1 MAPATPLLKLTGIAK
16 SYDGHQV
23 LSDVSL
29 SLKRGEIIGLLGENG
44 AGKSTLLNILSG
56 VVPKDGGE
64 IRRNGTV
71 IAPRS
76 YREANTRGIFRVFQD
91 PALIG
96 NLTVAQNLWFGWE
109 SLFRNAAGLLDQRAM
124 QEAAR
129 GVLASG
135 NLASV
140 PVTKRV
146 GALPPGLRQSLD
158 IARAVALADR
168 LQIQDPV
175 ILFDEPTTALDQS
188 HEENFLHLLDRLRG
202 RAGVVFVSHR
212 LGEVLRSCDRVL
224 VLKDGHLVTDQP
236 VAGLT
241 EPDLHRLMVGR
252 ERGANYYLGDLQRG
266 GQDKGGAAAP
276 PRLELRDLR
285 LASGVGPLGFT
296 IRPGEVVG
304 IAGTDGSGKRR
315 VAQVLGGDIEPDQG
329 ETLVN
334 GQSIGKG
341 SVAAV
346 GAGIAFVPGDRQAEG
361 LITSASLVANFQLP
375 SLRDLFATRLGFWR
389 ETPARKAA
397 EQRFRALEVKAPDGI
412 DSPVL
417 ALSGG
422 NQQKVLLA
430 KWLERAPQVLVLEN
444 PTQGVDSGAREA
456 IYRTIRQAATDGIA
470 VLIVSDDLPELIGLS
485 DRILVM
491 VEGRITREIAT
502 PPEAKPEEAEIV
514 ADMIPAGTPA
524 GAPEDAANVAADQI
538 AILPSTSAFTPAHPI
553 PSDDPQAP
561 LSDLAR
567 ISGNIH
573 V

>member
-1 MAPATPLLKLTGIAK
+1 MAPASPLLELTGIAK
-16 SYDGHQV
+16 SYDGHRV
-23 LSDVSL
+23 LTDVSL
-29 SLKRGEIIGLLGENG
+29 SLRRGEIIGLLGENG

-56 VVPKDGGE
+56 VVTKDAGE
-64 IRRNGTV
+64 IRRNGAP

-76 YREANTRGIFRVFQD
+76 YRAANQRGIFRVFQD

-109 SLFRNAAGLLDQRAM
+109 SLFRNAAGLLDRRAM
-124 QEAAR
+124 EEAAR
-129 GVLASG
+129 EVLASG
-135 NLASV
+135 NLATI

-146 GALPPGLRQSLD
+146 GDLPPGLRQSLD

-168 LQIQDPV
+168 LDIPDPV

-212 LGEVLRSCDRVL
+212 LGEVLRSCDRVV
-224 VLKDGHLVTDQP
+224 VLKDGNLVTDQP
-236 VAGLT
+236 VQGLT

-252 ERGANYYLGDLQRG
+252 ERGANYYLGDLQSG
-266 GQDKGGAAAP
+266 GQNAAA
-276 PRLELRDLR
+276 RLEVDGLV
-285 LASGVGPLGFT
+285 LASGVGPLGFA

-315 VAQVLGGDIEPDQG
+315 VAQVLGGDLEPDQG
-329 ETLVN
+329 ELRVH
-334 GQSIGKG
+334 GGRIGAG
-341 SVAAV
+341 SNAAV
-346 GAGIAFVPGDRQAEG
+346 SAGIAFVPGDRQAEG
-361 LITSASLVANFQLP
+361 LITGASLVANFQLP
-375 SLRDLFATRLGFWR
+375 SLRDLFATRFGVWR
-389 ETPARKAA
+389 QTTARAAA
-397 EQRFRALEVKAPDGI
+397 ERRFSALEVKAPDGI
-412 DSPVL
+412 DSPVS

-456 IYRTIRQAATDGIA
+456 IYRTIREAAADGIA

-491 VEGRITREIAT
+491 VEGRITRDIAA
-502 PPEAKPEEAEIV
+502 PPQAKPAEAEIV
-514 ADMIPAGTPA
+514 ADMIPAGLPPT
-524 GAPEDAANVAADQI
+524 
-538 AILPSTSAFTPAHPI
+538 AISSENPS
-553 PSDDPQAP
+553 AP
-561 LSDLAR
+561 LTDLAR
-567 ISGNIH
+567 LPGNIH

>member
-1 MAPATPLLKLTGIAK
+1 MAPASPLLELTGIAK
-16 SYDGHQV
+16 SYDGHRV
-23 LSDVSL
+23 LTNVSL
-29 SLKRGEIIGLLGENG
+29 SLRRGEIIGLLGENG

-56 VVPKDGGE
+56 VVTKDAGE
-64 IRRNGTV
+64 IRRNGKPIV
-71 IAPRS
+71 PRS
-76 YREANTRGIFRVFQD
+76 YREANQRGIFRVFQD

-96 NLTVAQNLWFGWE
+96 TLTVAQNLWFGWE
-109 SLFRNAAGLLDQRAM
+109 SLFRNAAGLLDRRAM
-124 QEAAR
+124 EEAAR
-129 GVLASG
+129 EVLASG

-146 GALPPGLRQSLD
+146 GDLPPGLRQSLD

-168 LQIQDPV
+168 LDIPDPV

-212 LGEVLRSCDRVL
+212 LGEVLRSCDRVV
-224 VLKDGHLVTDQP
+224 VLKDGDLVTDQP
-236 VAGLT
+236 VQGLT

-252 ERGANYYLGDLQRG
+252 ERGANYYLGDLQNG
-266 GQDKGGAAAP
+266 GLARAA
-276 PRLELRDLR
+276 RLEVDGLR
-285 LASGVGPLGFT
+285 LASGVGPLGFS

-315 VAQVLGGDIEPDQG
+315 VAQVLGGDLEPDEG
-329 ETLVN
+329 EIRVN
-334 GQSIGKG
+334 GRRIGAG
-341 SVAAV
+341 SDAAV
-346 GAGIAFVPGDRQAEG
+346 SAGIAFVPGDRQAEG
-361 LITSASLVANFQLP
+361 LITGASLIANFQLP
-375 SLRDLFATRLGFWR
+375 SLRDLFATRLGVWR
-389 ETPARKAA
+389 QATARAAA
-397 EQRFRALEVKAPDGI
+397 ERRFQALEVKAPEGI
-412 DSPVL
+412 DSPVS

-456 IYRTIRQAATDGIA
+456 IYRTIREAAAAGIA

-491 VEGRITREIAT
+491 VEGRITRDIAA
-502 PPEAKPEEAEIV
+502 PPQAKPAEADIV
-514 ADMIPAGTPA
+514 ADMIPAGLSPTA
-524 GAPEDAANVAADQI
+524 
-538 AILPSTSAFTPAHPI
+538 I
-553 PSDDPQAP
+553 PSVTPPAP
-561 LSDLAR
+561 LAALASV
-567 ISGNIH
+567 SGKLH